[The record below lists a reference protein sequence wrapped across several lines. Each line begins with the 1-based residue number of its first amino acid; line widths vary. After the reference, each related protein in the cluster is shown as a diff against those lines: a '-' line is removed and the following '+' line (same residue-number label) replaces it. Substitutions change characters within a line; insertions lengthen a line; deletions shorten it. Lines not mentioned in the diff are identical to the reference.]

1 MRHSQALARS
11 ARTSRS
17 AIETQRSLEPMR
29 SMVLWS
35 PDWPITAVVREES
48 LPPAAPIALLDKGVV
63 FACSSSAREAG
74 VKRGLRIREAQSRCP
89 ELLVLPYLPVLD
101 NRAFEPVVSAIE
113 GMTPGVQVIR
123 PGILAVRASGP
134 ARYYGGEKPAALS
147 LIGALSDLGIPG
159 ARVGVADGPFTAE
172 QAARLTPQ
180 VRIVP
185 PGKSAAFLEPL
196 PVGILGEEQLATL
209 LRRLGIRTLG
219 EFAALD
225 ETDVR
230 DRFGSTGARLHSFA
244 SGKDGSRVAARIPP
258 EQLERVVD
266 FEPAL
271 DRVDQVT
278 FGVLGIA
285 EEFLAGLVAAQLV
298 CTAIHIE
305 IESDTGGFSGRSWL
319 HPRSFTASEVVDRVR
334 WQLQGAAEGSELSS
348 GIIRVRVIPESVD
361 AIGNHERG
369 LWGDGPD
376 ERIHNALS
384 RVQSML
390 GHEGVLTATVGGGR
404 ALADRQQ
411 LIAWG
416 DRAADAAAAVARQP
430 WPGQL
435 PAPAPATV
443 FASPHPVHVLS
454 ASGEAVSVDPRGT
467 VSAPPAQFA
476 AASGARLRHITAWA
490 GPWPLDER
498 WWASSRRAGGSSA
511 LREHR
516 DIHRFQVVDADGVA
530 WLLVLDGDH
539 WVAEARYD

>member
-1 MRHSQALARS
+1 MRHSQALARTAS
-11 ARTSRS
+11 TSRS

-498 WWASSRRAGGSSA
+498 WWASSRRAAGSSA